1 MPTVDWTI
9 LALCG
14 GVKPMAP
21 LNRRGSVSR
30 SQSPAAMQHPHDE
43 NASVRNAGTSAITAD
58 ARHRTSGL
66 SVDAIRHNG
75 LDDLSSLSFHAF
87 AGRLHVQQL
96 RALVIGCGE
105 SALSLAEQL
114 QGTHSRVVFCAPNRA
129 AMTITRG
136 RAQQLGVMDG
146 IEWHH
151 GSLAEIAQMQLSGL
165 DYISAPFALN
175 ASCDPE
181 RDLRQLRSMLGP
193 SGVVGLCLNG
203 RYGCAGLRQVQ
214 DLMQRINGHS
224 ASQHEK
230 TENTQWVMSSL
241 PRTNWYMRGRTLFA
255 DEQAELDHSET
266 QRIIMTDD
274 ERSFSLPEVH
284 ALLDSVDLHFAEF
297 SVDWRALYETDFAFQ
312 NPELNRRVK
321 QLELRD
327 QQAAAELYWGSIL
340 SHQFWATNA
349 PPEAV
354 DRSDTRLIPYFS
366 RGAVECGLVESILA
380 TGDEPYVMQH
390 AHADG
395 VDVSLSFQVVP
406 AVRRFVQTVDGQCSL
421 DDIVTQIASEYQPM
435 PERSE
440 VIRVCRY
447 LVDLLAKFDLL
458 LLRDPSVPPILG

>member
-14 GVKPMAP
+14 GVQPMAGP
-21 LNRRGSVSR
+21 DRRGSFSN
-30 SQSPAAMQHPHDE
+30 SQSTVAMQHSHDE
-43 NASVRNAGTSAITAD
+43 HAGVQNVGTSAITAD

-66 SVDAIRHNG
+66 SVDAIQHNG

-87 AGRLHVQQL
+87 AGRLDVQQL

-114 QGTHSRVVFCAPNRA
+114 QGTQGRVVFCAPNRA

-136 RAQQLGVMDG
+136 RAQQLGVLNG
-146 IEWHH
+146 IEWQH
-151 GSLAEIAQMQLSGL
+151 GTLSEIGRMNLSEL
-165 DYISAPFALN
+165 DYISAPYALN
-175 ASCDPE
+175 SSRDPQN
-181 RDLRQLRSMLGP
+181 DLRQLQSMLGP
-193 SGVVGLCLNG
+193 NGVIGLCLNG
-203 RYGCAGLRQVQ
+203 KYGCAGLRQAQ
-214 DLMQRINGHS
+214 KLMKRINGQS

-241 PRTNWYMRGRTLFA
+241 PRTNWYMRGRSLFA
-255 DEQAELDHSET
+255 DEGAELDQSET
-266 QRIIMTDD
+266 QRIIMTED
-274 ERSFSLPEVH
+274 ERSFALPEVH
-284 ALLDSVDLHFAEF
+284 ALLDNADLHFAEF
-297 SVDWRALYETDFAFQ
+297 AVDARALYETDFAFQ

-321 QLELRD
+321 QLDVRD
-327 QQAAAELYWGSIL
+327 QQAAAELYWGSIV
-340 SHQFWATNA
+340 SHQFWATKA
-349 PPEAV
+349 PPQPV

-366 RGAVECGLVESILA
+366 RGALECGLADSILA
-380 TGDEPYVMQH
+380 AGDEPYVMQH

-406 AVRRFVQTVDGQCSL
+406 AVRRFVQAVDGQSSL
-421 DDIVTQIASEYQPM
+421 DDIVTRIASEYQPM

-458 LLRDPSVPPILG
+458 LLRHPSVPPILG